1 MNWFSRIARIM
12 FLFLAAGWLSGC
24 SYFLARQVNRVLP
37 PVDPSA
43 EQAAAIKEALAG
55 VHSLSSP
62 DAYVGISA
70 RELNEN
76 VAPFLKQQ
84 VPGLDEIKLELRNQ
98 EVRAA
103 VQFHGTFTLA
113 GQPGS
118 YSASG
123 TIYTYPRI
131 VDRELRYR
139 PFADADLRLRS
150 IQLGSNRPS
159 DWALQF
165 INTVLKPYIN
175 NLNGL
180 IAQQRVPLSFQ
191 YVTALS
197 SSDLF
202 ASLGPI
208 TVDPRDVRFE
218 TQLDSSSLLVDSD
231 ALHAVAAI
239 GFIAQP
245 TIAAAAAPTYE
256 ELRNAFVGIS
266 RQIDPALQPSDPL
279 WGTTSLAASKRFI
292 GSVINQGAEA
302 AFPLCARV
310 KWPDPVVNG
319 FNEVLRTDPAP
330 DLNCAQLHER
340 SCAQTRPCDQN
351 RDCNPN
357 WGCPDCEWWQVD
369 CHARKISCEA
379 DKVRYRTQ
387 CEAEK
392 VAARAACEA
401 EKEAARIGCEIEK
414 AAQIKGCEINQAW
427 LNEFG
432 NMEVARVEGT
442 GTLTDGRGSLCIQR
456 LAASAGLDQMSL
468 LATVNA
474 SANLAAEFKFTP
486 LNLGHIACQAPF
498 NGVLRSTVGA
508 PDQPLNV
515 VASIKPEDG
524 TSQSSLRVNAQ
535 IADKLNLR
543 IVPPPLLS
551 LPLQNPQ
558 VLLFCPVAVAGATIG
573 AGLSARVREDL
584 IQSDFPQSLPG
595 FSTTLQ
601 MPQQDL
607 HLADKTLRL
616 KSHWRPQS
624 ILWSVQ

>member
-1 MNWFSRIARIM
+1 MNRRNQVVKVVILI
-12 FLFLAAGWLSGC
+12 LVAGWLSGC
-24 SYFLARQVNRVLP
+24 SYFLARQVNKALP

-43 EQAAAIKEALAG
+43 EQAAAITEALNG
-55 VHSLSSP
+55 VQSLSSP
-62 DAYVGISA
+62 DAYVGISE
-70 RELNEN
+70 RELNET

-84 VPGLDEIKLELRNQ
+84 VQGLDEIAFELRDQ
-98 EVRAA
+98 EVRA
-103 VQFHGTFTLA
+103 VVRFHGTFTLA

-131 VDRELRYR
+131 VNRELRYR
-139 PFADADLRLRS
+139 PFADADLRVRS
-150 IQLGSNRPS
+150 ISLGSNKPP
-159 DWALQF
+159 DWVIQF
-165 INTVLKPYIN
+165 INNVLKPYIN

-180 IAQQRVPLSFQ
+180 IAQQRVPLDFQ
-191 YVTALS
+191 YVTTLS
-197 SSDLF
+197 AADLF
-202 ASLGPI
+202 ASFGPV

-218 TQLDSSSLLVDSD
+218 TQLESAALLVDKD

-245 TIAAAAAPTYE
+245 TITTASVPSYE
-256 ELRNAFVGIS
+256 ELRDAFVAVS
-266 RQIDPALQPSDPL
+266 RQIDPALQPSDAL
-279 WGTTSLAASKRFI
+279 WRTTSIAASKRFV
-292 GSVINQGAEA
+292 GSVINQGAAA

-310 KWPDPVVNG
+310 RWPDPIVHG

-330 DLNCAQLHER
+330 DLNCARLHER
-340 SCAQTRPCDQN
+340 SCGQTRSCDQH

-369 CHARKISCEA
+369 CHARKLGCEA
-379 DKVRYRTQ
+379 DKARYRAQ

-442 GTLTDGRGSLCIQR
+442 GTLTDGSGSLCIQR
-456 LAASAGLDQMSL
+456 LATSATLEEMSL
-468 LATVNA
+468 IATVNA
-474 SANLAAEFKFTP
+474 SANLAADFRFTP

-498 NGVLRSTVGA
+498 NGILRSTVGA
-508 PDQPLNV
+508 PDQPLTV
-515 VASIKPEDG
+515 TASLAPEDNG
-524 TSQSSLRVNAQ
+524 TSSLRVTAQ
-535 IADKLNLR
+535 FADELNLR

-584 IQSDFPQSLPG
+584 IRSDFPQRLPG
-595 FSTTLQ
+595 FSTTLH
-601 MPQQDL
+601 MSEQDL
-607 HLADKTLRL
+607 QLADKTLRL
-616 KSHWRPQS
+616 SSQWRPQS
-624 ILWSVQ
+624 ILWSVR

>member
-1 MNWFSRIARIM
+1 MNWRNK
-12 FLFLAAGWLSGC
+12 LAKAVILVLVAGSLSGC
-24 SYFLARQVNRVLP
+24 SYFLARKINKALP

-43 EQAAAIKEALAG
+43 EQAAAIKEALTS
-55 VHSLSSP
+55 VQSLSSP
-62 DAYVGISA
+62 DAYVGISE

-84 VPGLDEIKLELRNQ
+84 VQGLDEITFELRDQ

-131 VDRELRYR
+131 VDRELHYR
-139 PFADADLRLRS
+139 PFADADLRVRS
-150 IQLGSNRPS
+150 IKLGSNRPP
-159 DWALQF
+159 DWVLQF
-165 INTVLKPYIN
+165 INNVLKPYIN

-180 IAQQRVPLSFQ
+180 IAQQRVPLNFE
-191 YVTALS
+191 YVTTLS
-197 SSDLF
+197 SADLF
-202 ASLGPI
+202 ASFGPV
-208 TVDPRDVRFE
+208 TVDPRDVRFD
-218 TQLDSSSLLVDSD
+218 TQLESGALLVDKD

-239 GFIAQP
+239 GFSTQP
-245 TIAAAAAPTYE
+245 TLTASAVPTYE
-256 ELRNAFVGIS
+256 ELRDAFVAIS
-266 RQIDPALQPSDPL
+266 RQIDPALQPSDAL
-279 WGTTSLAASKRFI
+279 WRTTSIAASKRFI
-292 GSVINQGAEA
+292 GSVINEGAAA

-310 KWPDPVVNG
+310 RWPDPIVHG
-319 FNEVLRTDPAP
+319 FNEVLRTESAP
-330 DLNCAQLHER
+330 DLNCARLHER
-340 SCAQTRPCDQN
+340 SCGQTRSCDQH

-357 WGCPDCEWWQVD
+357 WGCPDCKPWELD
-369 CHARKISCEA
+369 CHARKIGCEA
-379 DKVRYRTQ
+379 DKARYRGQ

-414 AAQIKGCEINQAW
+414 AAQIQGCEINQAW

-442 GTLTDGRGSLCIQR
+442 GTLTDGNGSLCVQG
-456 LAASAGLDQMSL
+456 LAASAALDELSL
-468 LATVNA
+468 NATVNA
-474 SANLAAEFKFTP
+474 SANLAADFRFTP

-498 NGVLRSTVGA
+498 NGVLRSIVGA
-508 PDQPLNV
+508 PHQPLNI
-515 VASIKPEDG
+515 VANVAPEDSSG
-524 TSQSSLRVNAQ
+524 TSSLHVTARLTDQ
-535 IADKLNLR
+535 LNLR

-558 VLLFCPVAVAGATIG
+558 VLLFCPIAVAGATIG

-584 IQSDFPQSLPG
+584 IRSDFPQSLPD

-607 HLADKTLRL
+607 QLADKTLRL
-616 KSHWRPQS
+616 TSQWRPQS
-624 ILWSVQ
+624 IVWSVR